1 MAWKAKI
8 AGNLFFLSCVTG
20 MGYLP
25 HFPSPAWAGESPYSY
40 NNFSYNNF
48 GGIGLLDMRTARFAP
63 DGTIAVGTQYN
74 SRSTRFFSTWQAT
87 PWLETTLSYSDDRS
101 DHLGSDHLGVDRSL
115 DVKIRLWREGNYRPQ
130 LAVGVQDALG
140 SGRYGAEYI
149 VASKRYYDVDFTMGF
164 AWGYLGS
171 RGGLGNMFRLFGD
184 NFDQRSTTTS
194 SGGIRTGSYFSGDKM
209 SFFAGAEYH
218 PPIRGLSLKVEYSGV
233 DTRKIVDFAHLKR
246 KMAFN
251 FGLNYKPASWADIA
265 VGFDYGQRLGIRL
278 TLKQN
283 IHKLKFRKYFENSD
297 PPPILKRPKPVI
309 TEDMLPMISAS
320 IAGNDQLFDRL
331 RRLGTRV
338 IEIEQQP
345 EEIIITV
352 RSDGEYDGNH
362 LTLLGAILEY
372 HDRATLYIRDKKQNI
387 EKFSADRTD
396 TIGRAALESFR
407 SSAVYSREQAD
418 DKAAKYKTVRAAYNA
433 LEQENLS
440 PVSIVMEK
448 HKAVVR
454 KITGPFHSEAR
465 NIGRTARVLTRQM
478 PDHIEEFSIQS
489 EEDGIEISHISLLRK
504 DLERASDYQ
513 SSPEEIWANSIIRAP
528 GEVAA
533 QGSKD
538 NIIYHPGRNGT
549 YNWGFKPEILSHFG
563 GNGGGR
569 FRVDLYAKL
578 FGRVQV
584 TQNLIL
590 SAELKQ
596 YIVGDIDKIPRDMRP
611 DIPKVRSDISRY
623 SAEGRTALERMQFDY
638 SLQLGRDL
646 YARASGGLLESMYGG
661 LGAEVLYRPY
671 HNDFAFGLN
680 LNWVKQRGFSQ
691 LFSFRD
697 YQVVTG
703 HATFYHENTTYNIT
717 SKLSAGRYLAGDYGA
732 TLDVSRRLSNGI
744 RIGVWATVTDMSS
757 EEFGEGSF
765 DKGIYLTMPL
775 EIFWYQPSRE
785 KIRFN
790 FRSLGKNGGQMLD
803 RRHDLYDMLSAGRKS
818 RLAYDWREI
827 LD

>member
-1 MAWKAKI
+1 M
-8 AGNLFFLSCVTG
+8 FSCVVG
-20 MGYLP
+20 IGLLSISLS
-25 HFPSPAWAGESPYSY
+25 PSQAEENPYSY
-40 NNFSYNNF
+40 NNF
-48 GGIGLLDMRTARFAP
+48 GAIGLLDMRTARFAP
-63 DGTIAVGTQYN
+63 DGTIAIGVQYN

-87 PWLETTLSYSDDRS
+87 PWLETTLSYSDDKS
-101 DHLGSDHLGVDRSL
+101 DHLAPGNLGVDRSL

-130 LAVGVQDALG
+130 LAIGVQDALG

-171 RGGLGNMFRLFGD
+171 RGGLGNMFRIFGD
-184 NFDQRSTTTS
+184 NFDQRSTSTS

-218 PPIRGLSLKVEYSGV
+218 PPIKGLSLKIEYSGV
-233 DTRKIVDFAHLKR
+233 DTRKIADFAHLER
-246 KMAFN
+246 KTAFN

-283 IHKLKFRKYFENSD
+283 IHKLKFRKYFENSE
-297 PPPILKRPKPVI
+297 PPAILQRPKPPV
-309 TEDMLPMISAS
+309 TEDMLPKVSAS

-331 RRLGTRV
+331 RRLGVKV
-338 IEIEQQP
+338 IGIEQKP
-345 EEIIITV
+345 EEIVISV
-352 RSDGEYDGNH
+352 RRGEENNPGH

-372 HDRATLYIRDKKQNI
+372 HDRATLHIHDKKQNI
-387 EKFSADRTD
+387 QKFSAHKTD
-396 TIGRAALESFR
+396 TIGKAALESFR
-407 SSAVYSREQAD
+407 RSSVYSREQAN
-418 DKAAKYKTVRAAYNA
+418 DKTKSHETVRAAYDA
-433 LEQENLS
+433 LEGEKLS

-448 HKAVVR
+448 HRAVVT
-454 KITGPFHSEAR
+454 KQTGPFHSEVR
-465 NIGRTARVLTRQM
+465 NIGRTARVLSRQM

-504 DLERASDYQ
+504 DLERANDYQ
-513 SSPEEIWANSIIRAP
+513 GSPEEIWANSKVFEP
-528 GEVAA
+528 DNLGEVTGEG
-533 QGSKD
+533 GSD
-538 NIIYHPGRNGT
+538 NIIYNPGPKGRFS
-549 YNWGFKPEILSHFG
+549 WGFKPEILSHFG
-563 GNGGGR
+563 GNTDGR

-578 FGRVQV
+578 FGRVKL
-584 TQNLIL
+584 TQNFTL

-596 YIVGDIDKIPRDMRP
+596 YIAGDIDKIPGDSRA
-611 DIPKVRSDISRY
+611 DIARVRSDISRY
-623 SAEGRTALERMQFDY
+623 SAEGRTALERMQLDY
-638 SLQLGRDL
+638 TAQLGRDL
-646 YARASGGLLESMYGG
+646 YIRASGGLLESMFGG
-661 LGAEVLYRPY
+661 FGAEVLYRPY
-671 HNDFAFGLN
+671 HDNFAVGIN
-680 LNWVKQRGFSQ
+680 LNWVKQRNFSQ

-697 YQVVTG
+697 YKIVTG

-732 TLDVSRRLSNGI
+732 TLDISRRFANGV

-757 EEFGEGSF
+757 EEFGDGSF

-803 RRHDLYDMLSAGRKS
+803 RRASLYDMLSAGRKS